1 MNLTP
6 FKKFNQYFIFSFKC
20 IPWSFEFLRDTGRY
34 VYRYILHWF
43 QPGSLQIL
51 SWWDLRGFF
60 MKEGFVKFKQS
71 TERQTCLT
79 PLHSLLHSTP
89 HSTATEWWVNIWFFF
104 YFQKAFD
111 SLCLSSYIKK
121 FQPFWLTFYA
131 RIFSS
136 ELFKRFKVR
145 VAAIL
150 FQKICFRMKFIF
162 LFVKLKTCL
171 EYCYLF

>member
-60 MKEGFVKFKQS
+60 MKEGFVEFKQS

-89 HSTATEWWVNIWFFF
+89 HSTATEWWVNIWIFF

-111 SLCLSSYIKK
+111 SLCLSSYIKSFSLFDSLFMQGFSVLNCLKDLKLEWLQFCSKK
-121 FQPFWLTFYA
+121 FVFEWNLFFY
-131 RIFSS
+131 
-136 ELFKRFKVR
+136 L
-145 VAAIL
+145 
-150 FQKICFRMKFIF
+150 
-162 LFVKLKTCL
+162 
-171 EYCYLF
+171 

>member
-1 MNLTP
+1 
-6 FKKFNQYFIFSFKC
+6 
-20 IPWSFEFLRDTGRY
+20 
-34 VYRYILHWF
+34 
-43 QPGSLQIL
+43 
-51 SWWDLRGFF
+51 
-60 MKEGFVKFKQS
+60 MKEGFVEFKQS
-71 TERQTCLT
+71 TGRQTCLT

-162 LFVKLKTCL
+162 FICKVEDMFKILLFILIW
-171 EYCYLF
+171 LFRIYDVWFEFSRFLSVEFRAISRKWIIISYNNTICVT